1 MLKGLANVG
10 NTCSIN
16 TLVQCIGHCPRF
28 LDCVL
33 NNEFTITKRDN
44 RSYIVYEELKAILKM
59 LWVDNTSIIPRRF
72 IEAFYE
78 SIGSGYQIGEQ
89 FDFTEM
95 WMLLLD
101 NIIHETHNEN
111 FIADYQT
118 ETHCVMQ
125 KKVLDSLNIHFK
137 NTQSPLINLL
147 HGSQIQQIKCE
158 SCGNESHIIEPVSF
172 SYINH
177 PTIFEGLQDLLKTH
191 HIEEWKC
198 EKCKSTE
205 GTKNTQFW
213 KLPTIWMIVIQRYNN
228 DKKLTTPIDIPLI
241 IDFDEGVEQSK
252 TDKPPSYELKAIANH
267 YGSLEGGHYTATCKN
282 ENSWCEYNDLQI
294 MVIPNITEKLINNR
308 TAYALFYER
317 V

>member
-1 MLKGLANVG
+1 
-10 NTCSIN
+10 
-16 TLVQCIGHCPRF
+16 
-28 LDCVL
+28 
-33 NNEFTITKRDN
+33 
-44 RSYIVYEELKAILKM
+44 M

-101 NIIHETHNEN
+101 NIIHETHDEN

-118 ETHCVMQ
+118 ETQCVMQ

-177 PTIFEGLQDLLKTH
+177 PTIFEGIQDLLKTH

-228 DKKLTTPIDIPLI
+228 DKKLTTPVDIPLI